1 MSNERNSN
9 RMTRRGALG
18 VITVGVGT
26 TVAGVIA
33 VPVAGYIAA
42 PATEEA
48 AFQAASLGPITRFT
62 AERGFQ
68 PTAAAFVE
76 DPAQPLTSSQLAY
89 VHHTG
94 GTSPDWLAADA
105 MFVVFSNRCTHVGC
119 PAQATTVG
127 FSCPCHGSQFDQR
140 GARIAGPAVRPLDR
154 FQWEIRGQEL
164 MITQRWSV
172 EIDGDRVAYFP
183 VKAPGQPLS
192 GQLPAADALYPAV
205 TYRQPG
211 SPG

>member
-18 VITVGVGT
+18 VITVGVGA

-42 PATEEA
+42 PVTEQVT
-48 AFQAASLGPITRFT
+48 FQAASLGPVTGFT

-68 PTAAAFVE
+68 PTATPFVE

-89 VHHTG
+89 VHYTG
-94 GTSPDWLAADA
+94 GGSADWLSGDA

-119 PAQATTVG
+119 PAQATATSG
-127 FSCPCHGSQFDQR
+127 ALASRGRLCDRSTGSSGRSATTSC
-140 GARIAGPAVRPLDR
+140 
-154 FQWEIRGQEL
+154 
-164 MITQRWSV
+164 
-172 EIDGDRVAYFP
+172 
-183 VKAPGQPLS
+183 
-192 GQLPAADALYPAV
+192 
-205 TYRQPG
+205 G
-211 SPG
+211 SPSAGAC